1 MKKSSILLS
10 LILTFMK
17 IGLFTFGG
25 GYAMIP
31 IIESECVEKRKWLT
45 HDELINVT
53 IIAESTPGPIAIN
66 CATYVGYRQAGLWGS
81 VFSTFG
87 VVLPSFVIIYLISLF
102 FENILEI
109 TIIANA
115 FKGIKIAVG
124 ILIINVAV
132 KMLKKMSRKKLS
144 MAILLCSL
152 AVMLII
158 LFFKWNISSI
168 YIILI
173 AGLTGL
179 LALLLKQAKTKDRSA
194 DK

>member
-10 LILTFMK
+10 LILTFIK

-31 IIESECVEKRKWLT
+31 IIESECVEKRKWIT
-45 HDELINVT
+45 HDELLNVT

-66 CATYVGYRQAGLWGS
+66 CATYIGYRQAGLWGS
-81 VFSTFG
+81 VFSTLG

-109 TIIANA
+109 ALIANA

-124 ILIINVAV
+124 ILILNVAI
-132 KMLKKMSRKKLS
+132 KMFKKLSRKKLS
-144 MAILLCSL
+144 VAILLCSSTAML
-152 AVMLII
+152 AI

-179 LALLLKQAKTKDRSA
+179 LAFILTQAKPKDRSA
-194 DK
+194 EK